1 MATTKKKSGQMT
13 GGQTNYPP
21 HTGNEAVVLE
31 AKEPPPKA
39 LNVAQVA
46 ASLKAIPDGKVVDF
60 ITGGLMNDTPE
71 EYVRQNVEMSLVL
84 EYGYPREQVEV
95 EFRIKVASSTKRVD
109 LAIFAPGSPHTQD
122 NILTIIETKKEGT
135 KREDK
140 SDGIEQLKSYMAA
153 CLNCQHGMWTNGVDR
168 DCFYKTTDKGGHA
181 FIDAIDIPVQGAR
194 KADAPSREHLRAAT
208 GENLLFTFRRCHNY
222 IAVNTG
228 LHKAEAF
235 WELLKLIFCK
245 IEDERSD
252 SDKLEFYVT
261 QSERTSMDLQGRVK
275 ARLDRVFKDRVLAK
289 YPTIFKSNER
299 LEMAGASLAY
309 VVAEM
314 QQYSLLN
321 SSVDVKGVAYEEVVG
336 SNLRGDRGEFFTP
349 RNACRMAVEMI
360 NPQPSEI
367 VLDPACGTGGFLV
380 MAMNHVL
387 VAIDSKHHAR
397 WPKKGPS
404 AEQQAEWFR
413 ERHEYLSQRIF
424 GLDLNPS
431 LVRAAKM
438 NMVMNNDGS
447 GNLHQCNSLE
457 HPHRWPEGGP
467 PQWLLGGVDVIFA
480 NPPFGTEI
488 TIDDPRILSQ
498 FEVGTVWDDTA
509 DGFVQRIKGQKPVL
523 QGSQPPEI
531 LFVERCLQFLKPG
544 GRMAIVLPN
553 GLLNN
558 ARLAYFRSCVLRQA
572 QLLAVVDMH
581 RDLFQ
586 PRNDT
591 QTSMVL
597 LRKWGKG
604 ESAAS
609 HGDYPVFMAIAD
621 KVGQNKRG
629 NIIYRRA
636 PDGSLLLADSVRKH
650 RVPKPDGTI
659 EEISVAITAPI
670 VDDELPEIAG
680 AYHAWLAEQLVP
692 VRKRG
697 VKAA

>member
-1 MATTKKKSGQMT
+1 MAKTKNQDSTKLDVG
-13 GGQTNYPP
+13 
-21 HTGNEAVVLE
+21 
-31 AKEPPPKA
+31 
-39 LNVAQVA
+39 A
-46 ASLKAIPDGKVVDF
+46 ASAALKAIPDGKVVDF
-60 ITGGLMNDTPE
+60 ITGRLLDDTPE

-84 EYGYPREQVEV
+84 EYNYPREQVEV
-95 EFRIKVASSTKRVD
+95 EFKIKVGSGTKRVD
-109 LAIFAPGSPHTQD
+109 LALFAAGAPHTQD
-122 NILTIIETKKEGT
+122 NIQTIIETKREGT

-140 SDGIEQLKSYMAA
+140 GDGVGQLKSYMAA

-168 DCFYKTTDKGGHA
+168 DCFFKSSDRGEHS
-181 FIDAIDIPVQGAR
+181 FIDAIDIPVQGAK

-208 GENLLFTFRRCHNY
+208 GENLLFTFKRCHNY
-222 IAVNTG
+222 IAGSVG
-228 LHKAEAF
+228 LQKPEAF

-252 SDKLEFYVT
+252 NDKLEFYVT

-275 ARLDRVFKDRVLAK
+275 ARLDRIFRDRVLAK

-299 LEMAGASLAY
+299 LEMNGATLAY
-309 VVAEM
+309 VVSEM
-314 QQYSLLN
+314 QQYSLLD
-321 SSVDVKGVAYEEVVG
+321 SPVDVKGVAYEEVVG

-349 RNACRMAVEMI
+349 RNACRMAVKMI
-360 NPQPSEI
+360 NPQAGEI
-367 VLDPACGTGGFLV
+367 ILDLACGTGGFLV

-387 VAIDSKHHAR
+387 AMIDEKHRNR
-397 WPKKGPS
+397 WPKRGPS

-413 ERHEYLSQRIF
+413 ARHEYLSKNIY
-424 GLDLNPS
+424 GLDLNPN

-447 GNLHQCNSLE
+447 GNLFQCNSLE
-457 HPHRWPEGGP
+457 HPHRWPAEGP
-467 PQWLLGGVDVIFA
+467 PHWLLGGVDVIFA

-488 TIDDPRILSQ
+488 NIDDPRILSQ
-498 FEVGTVWDDTA
+498 FEVGAKWDPSEK
-509 DGFVQRIKGQKPVL
+509 GFVRRTTKDGKAVL
-523 QGSQPPEI
+523 QSSQPPEI

-558 ARLAYFRSCVLRQA
+558 PGLAYFRQCILGQA

-597 LRKWGKG
+597 LRKWSAG
-604 ESAAS
+604 ESAES

-621 KVGQNKRG
+621 KVGHNKRG
-629 NIIYRRA
+629 NMVYKRA
-636 PDGSLLLADSVRKH
+636 PDGSLLLHDSVRTH
-650 RVPKPDGTI
+650 RLPKADGSF
-659 EEISVAITAPI
+659 EEVAVTSKEPI
-670 VDDELPEIAG
+670 VDDELNDVAE
-680 AYHAWLAEQLVP
+680 AYHLWLAEQLTP
-692 VRKRG
+692 VRKRKE
-697 VKAA
+697 KAKVA

>member
-1 MATTKKKSGQMT
+1 MDVGAAT
-13 GGQTNYPP
+13 
-21 HTGNEAVVLE
+21 
-31 AKEPPPKA
+31 
-39 LNVAQVA
+39 A
-46 ASLKAIPDGKVVDF
+46 ALKAIPDGKVVDF
-60 ITGGLMNDTPE
+60 VSGRLLDDTPE

-84 EYGYPREQVEV
+84 EYSYPRDQVEV
-95 EFRIKVASSTKRVD
+95 EFRIKVGSGTKRVD
-109 LAIFAPGSPHTQD
+109 LALFAPGAAHTQD
-122 NILTIIETKKEGT
+122 NIQTIIETKREGT

-140 SDGIEQLKSYMAA
+140 SDGVGQLKSYMAA

-168 DCFYKTTDKGGHA
+168 DCFYKSSDRGEHS
-181 FIDAIDIPVQGAR
+181 FIDAIDIPVQGAK
-194 KADAPSREHLRAAT
+194 KADAPSREFLRAAT
-208 GENLLFTFRRCHNY
+208 GENLLFTFKRCHNY
-222 IAVNTG
+222 IAGSAG
-228 LHKAEAF
+228 LQKPEAF

-252 SDKLEFYVT
+252 NDKLEFYVT

-275 ARLDRVFKDRVLAK
+275 ARLDRIFRDRVLAK

-299 LEMAGASLAY
+299 LEMNGATLAY
-309 VVAEM
+309 VVSEM
-314 QQYSLLN
+314 QQYSLLD
-321 SSVDVKGVAYEEVVG
+321 SPVDVKGVAYEEVVG

-349 RNACRMAVEMI
+349 RNACRMAVKMI
-360 NPQPSEI
+360 NPQAGETI
-367 VLDPACGTGGFLV
+367 LDPACGTGGFLV

-387 VAIDSKHHAR
+387 AMIDEKHRSR
-397 WPKKGPS
+397 WPKRGPS

-413 ERHEYLSQRIF
+413 ARPQNIYGF
-424 GLDLNPS
+424 DLNPN

-447 GNLHQCNSLE
+447 GNLFQCNSLE
-457 HPHRWPEGGP
+457 HPHRWPADGP
-467 PQWLLGGVDVIFA
+467 PHWVLGGVDVIFA

-498 FEVGTVWDDTA
+498 FEVGSVWDTTDK
-509 DGFVQRIKGQKPVL
+509 GFVQRKTKDEKPVL
-523 QGSQPPEI
+523 QSSQPPEV

-558 ARLAYFRSCVLRQA
+558 PGLSYFRQCILGQA

-597 LRKWGKG
+597 LRKWSEG
-604 ESAAS
+604 ESAES

-621 KVGQNKRG
+621 KVGHNKRG
-629 NIIYRRA
+629 NTVFKRA
-636 PDGSLLLADSVRKH
+636 PDGSLLLAETVRTH
-650 RVPKPDGTI
+650 RVPKADGTF
-659 EEISVAITAPI
+659 EEVAVTTTAPI
-670 VDDELPEIAG
+670 VDDELNDVAE
-680 AYHAWLAEQLVP
+680 AYHAWLAEQLLP
-692 VRKRG
+692 VRKRKD
-697 VKAA
+697 KAKVA

>member
-1 MATTKKKSGQMT
+1 MATTKNKNQLDVG
-13 GGQTNYPP
+13 
-21 HTGNEAVVLE
+21 AVT
-31 AKEPPPKA
+31 AA
-39 LNVAQVA
+39 LKV
-46 ASLKAIPDGKVVDF
+46 IPDGKVVDF
-60 ITGGLMNDTPE
+60 ITGRLFADTPE

-84 EYGYPREQVEV
+84 EYSYPREQIEV
-95 EFRIKVASSTKRVD
+95 EFRIKVGSGTKRVD
-109 LAIFAPGSPHTQD
+109 LAIFAPGELHTQD
-122 NILTIIETKKEGT
+122 NIQTIIETKREGT
-135 KREDK
+135 KRDDK
-140 SDGIEQLKSYMAA
+140 SDGVGQLKSYMAA

-168 DCFYKTTDKGGHA
+168 DCFLKSSARGEHS
-181 FIDAIDIPVQGAR
+181 FIDAIDIPVPGAK
-194 KADAPSREHLRAAT
+194 KADAPSREYLRAAT
-208 GENLLFTFRRCHNY
+208 GENLLFTFKRCHNY
-222 IAVNTG
+222 IAGSVG
-228 LHKAEAF
+228 LQKPEAF

-252 SDKLEFYVT
+252 NDKLDFYVT

-275 ARLDRVFKDRVLAK
+275 ARLDRIFRDLVLAK

-299 LEMAGASLAY
+299 LEMSGATLAY
-309 VVAEM
+309 VVSEM
-314 QQYSLLN
+314 QQYSLLD

-349 RNACRMAVEMI
+349 RNACRMAVKMI
-360 NPQPSEI
+360 NPQAGEI

-387 VAIDSKHHAR
+387 AMIDEKHRSR
-397 WPKKGPS
+397 WPKRGPS
-404 AEQQAEWFR
+404 AEQQAEWSR
-413 ERHEYLSQRIF
+413 ARYEYLSQNIY
-424 GLDLNPS
+424 GLDLNPN

-447 GNLHQCNSLE
+447 GNLFQCNSLE
-457 HPHRWPEGGP
+457 HPHRWSVDGP

-498 FEVGTVWDDTA
+498 YDVGGVWDSNGN
-509 DGFVQRIKGQKPVL
+509 GFVQRTTKDGKPV
-523 QGSQPPEI
+523 QQSSQPPEI

-558 ARLAYFRSCVLRQA
+558 PGLAYFRSCILSQA

-591 QTSMVL
+591 QTSVVL
-597 LRKWGKG
+597 LRKWSEG

-609 HGDYPVFMAIAD
+609 HGDYPVFMAIAE
-621 KVGQNKRG
+621 KVGHNKRG
-629 NIIYRRA
+629 NTVFKRA
-636 PDGSLLLADSVRKH
+636 PDGSLLLDDIRRTHRLLKADGSY
-650 RVPKPDGTI
+650 
-659 EEISVAITAPI
+659 EEVIVTSKEPI
-670 VDDELPEIAG
+670 IDDELNAVAE
-680 AYHAWLAEQLVP
+680 AYHQWLTEQVTP
-692 VRKRG
+692 VRKR
-697 VKAA
+697 KERAKLA